1 MGSKP
6 NRQEDINKAI
16 LGISDKLDKTNDN
29 LEEIRKDTKKI
40 RKDTK
45 EIQKDTKEI
54 QKDTKEISKNSNSK
68 FNKVKAIIGV
78 IMTVIT
84 LGISLIQIIQILKP
98 DFLKKPEIYLYSNY
112 KTVMVGQNVDL
123 TSTMNFEA
131 ESVYVTAYL
140 ESGRQDTLEMNQ
152 NNKNE
157 WSKKVYFEEKGTH
170 EIIVTA
176 TTSDG
181 KQFEDSIKIKVE

>member
-1 MGSKP
+1 MGSKT
-6 NRQEDINKAI
+6 NKQKNIKKAL
-16 LGISDKLDKTNDN
+16 LGISNKLDKTNES
-29 LEEIRKDTKKI
+29 LG
-40 RKDTK
+40 
-45 EIQKDTKEI
+45 EIQKDTK
-54 QKDTKEISKNSNSK
+54 QISINSNSK

-84 LGISLIQIIQILKP
+84 LGISLIPIIQILKP

-123 TSTMNFEA
+123 TSTMNFKA

>member
-1 MGSKP
+1 MGSKT
-6 NRQEDINKAI
+6 NKQKNIKKAL
-16 LGISDKLDKTNDN
+16 LGISDKLDKTNGS
-29 LEEIRKDTKKI
+29 LG
-40 RKDTK
+40 
-45 EIQKDTKEI
+45 EIQKNTK
-54 QKDTKEISKNSNSK
+54 QISKNSNSK
-68 FNKVKAIIGV
+68 FNKVTVIIGL
-78 IMTVIT
+78 IIAVIT
-84 LGISLIQIIQILKP
+84 AVISSISLIP